1 MALTGSVR
9 IFPDTK
15 YAPYDF
21 EGTDGQCV
29 GIEFGGLYLA
39 IGLYSDEERIGAIDA
54 LVEQL
59 MALREAALLRAAQP
73 ETVAS

>member
-1 MALTGSVR
+1 MALTGTVR

-15 YAPYDF
+15 YASYDF
-21 EGTDGQCV
+21 DVTEGRIVGVEFDG
-29 GIEFGGLYLA
+29 LTLA
-39 IGLYSDEERIGAIDA
+39 IGFYDDVEHIGAIDA

-73 ETVAS
+73 EAVAS